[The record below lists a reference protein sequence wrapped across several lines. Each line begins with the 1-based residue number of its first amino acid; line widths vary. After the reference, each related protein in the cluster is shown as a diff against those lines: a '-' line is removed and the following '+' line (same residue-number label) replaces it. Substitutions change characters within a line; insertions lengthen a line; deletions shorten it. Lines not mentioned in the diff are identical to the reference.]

1 MRGTEEGTMNQSL
14 ERVIAIYFGLKV
26 EVVVEMKMCSLIR
39 FRRREFIVDTADL
52 IFERELYW
60 AA

>member
-1 MRGTEEGTMNQSL
+1 MNQSL